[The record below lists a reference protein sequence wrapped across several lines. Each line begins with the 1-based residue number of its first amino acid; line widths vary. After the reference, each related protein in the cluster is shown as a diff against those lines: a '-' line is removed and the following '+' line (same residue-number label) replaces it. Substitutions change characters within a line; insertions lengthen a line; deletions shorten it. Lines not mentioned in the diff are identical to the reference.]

1 MNNDLFFLPILRQAL
16 ESGDRSQIRAALEQ
30 IEAKGSLPQFKRGL
44 DQFRQF
50 VKESKSK
57 ITISVITNG
66 IHLDPIPIP
75 DSGNPI
81 RLGPI
86 LPGTCVIELSSGWLL
101 WEGTL
106 TEEDLLWDLAFPEKD
121 LPVAADSG
129 DNKEI
134 PSRILA
140 MPEESF
146 SAIVIPG
153 LESGWLQ
160 ITVS

>member
-1 MNNDLFFLPILRQAL
+1 MNNDLFFLPILSQAL
-16 ESGDRSQIRAALEQ
+16 ESGDRSLIRAALEQ
-30 IEAKGSLPQFKRGL
+30 IDAKGSLPQFKRGL

-50 VKESKSK
+50 VNESKSR

-66 IHLDPIPIP
+66 IRLDPIPVP

-106 TEEDLLWDLAFPEKD
+106 SAKELLWDLAFPRKD

-129 DNKEI
+129 DNDEI
-134 PSRILA
+134 ASRILA
-140 MPEESF
+140 MPDESF
-146 SAIVIPG
+146 SAIVLPG